1 MDQEEAVIRT
11 RLSINERPLRRL
23 SNRFLKWTG
32 SLTTATDEDI
42 DDGLQTLLLEVS
54 HFELTL
60 SKSKLVA
67 DMAERERQHYDQ
79 EQQEI
84 NESIVKSQGEL
95 EDLARELEEA
105 KQERTN
111 KIEYDQLAAEVSK
124 FPSRESSQA
133 SIADLKAEIL
143 ELEKEAVQQSMM
155 MELRKKQF
163 FTALLCLQSI
173 QESIVEDQQE
183 EERRLYLKSAQQD
196 DDMLGDEEEEEGF
209 EDSTDNV
216 TVTISSPS
224 RGLASGMERVISLD
238 RQSPTLEKSAVL
250 ASPSPNSYA
259 PGSGGT
265 TTQNTGEG
273 DVFVIDLQ
281 SRGSYDSAAQTPA
294 GTPGRAQHPTP
305 TPPSRSLTST
315 PNPSDSAM
323 DIA

>member
-42 DDGLQTLLLEVS
+42 DNGLQTLLLEIS
-54 HFELTL
+54 QFELTL

-84 NESIVKSQGEL
+84 NESIVKSQEEL

-111 KIEYDQLAAEVSK
+111 KIEYDQLAVEVSK

-163 FTALLCLQSI
+163 FTALLCLRSI

-183 EERRLYLKSAQQD
+183 EERRLYLKRTQQD

-224 RGLASGMERVISLD
+224 QGLVSGMEKVLSLD
-238 RQSPTLEKSAVL
+238 EQSPTLVKSAGP
-250 ASPSPNSYA
+250 ASPSPNSFV
-259 PGSGGT
+259 PGSGGA

-273 DVFVIDLQ
+273 GVFVVDLQ
-281 SRGSYDSAAQTPA
+281 NRNSYDSAAQTPA
-294 GTPGRAQHPTP
+294 GTPGRTHHPTP
-305 TPPSRSLTST
+305 TPPSRSLTGT
-315 PNPSDSAM
+315 PNP
-323 DIA
+323 